1 MLFSSGEA
9 NRSQAIHEHLAHAP
23 KDVFTTYSDTTS
35 ELVGYLIGL
44 TQRVPVPVPVPVPA
58 LGFEHDKVLAIFG
71 Q

>member
-44 TQRVPVPVPVPVPA
+44 TQRVPVPA